1 MSQPTLRRPTW
12 SLAALTIVATLAVFT
27 AVGPSCAQDTP
38 EPPTAAGAIDEAGVE
53 ISKGSVPV
61 LDFLRFIQR
70 TTGLTVL
77 YPSVQG
83 DVVWTEARI
92 EILDNVK
99 RVTYPVVRS
108 IMEVNGYDIRH
119 QILED
124 GQEVIYVSSAR
135 DRNAP
140 AGGPPSTDVIPPGA
154 DLPEGRSEEL
164 ATIVLLLTHAD
175 TQVVVAALRDLIG
188 TGGGPRGGG
197 ASGEVTIVQVTSSNS
212 LIVKAKHEIL
222 RHITELVKYIDVP
235 VTGPKPILE
244 IVSVYE
250 ADAEELVNTISE
262 VMNIQAGVVSTRRTT
277 RPGTPAGAQGAVPPR
292 TPTGQG
298 EYTRLIADLRT
309 QKILIDTTEEDQ
321 LSLILWLINELD
333 QKIDNPRPNT
343 HLYKVRYLRAS
354 DLAEDLRQLVEG
366 TASTNR
372 TLRGGT
378 RSTGRSAPA
387 GNPAGQQQALA
398 TRIVPHD
405 DTNSLMIQADYEEY
419 LEIVRVL
426 EGIDRKRNQV
436 FLETALVQ
444 VNEGSSLSYTIEYLA
459 GDLDDESTRV
469 AALTAFLTGPVI
481 NDNPLSIGRDLTNAA
496 GATGILGAISHN
508 GQLPVLLRAIKSD
521 SDARILAT
529 PFILADDNETSSI
542 TSNTTIFFQTTTSTN
557 TGTSTSQGETEAGI
571 QLSLTPTI
579 SENVV
584 LMELSLSVSSFGG
597 DSSGS
602 GSVPDRSENTID
614 SLVTVEDGQL
624 FIIGG
629 LVRESDSISISKVP
643 ILGDIPLLGLLFQS
657 RNSTKSRNNLYIF
670 LTAHILR
677 SENFDELEDL
687 SKQALD
693 SVKTFG
699 DDFHTEFES
708 PNRHRR
714 SSQNNKEDEK

>member
-1 MSQPTLRRPTW
+1 MLF
-12 SLAALTIVATLAVFT
+12 AVFT
-27 AVGPSCAQDTP
+27 GLAATTLASGQDVDDTAPTGSLDEVGGRMT
-38 EPPTAAGAIDEAGVE
+38 
-53 ISKGSVPV
+53 KGTVPV

-70 TTGLTVL
+70 VTGLLVL
-77 YPSVQG
+77 YPSSSP

-92 EILDNVK
+92 EVLDNVP
-99 RVTYPVVRS
+99 RVTYAVVRS
-108 IMEVNGYDIRH
+108 ILEVNGYDIRH

-124 GQEVIYVSSAR
+124 GQEVIFVSNAR
-135 DRNAP
+135 DRNA
-140 AGGPPSTDVIPPGA
+140 AQGGAAAPTEVIDPKTE
-154 DLPEGRSEEL
+154 LPQGRSDEL
-164 ATIVLLLTHAD
+164 ATMVLLLTHAD

-188 TGGGPRGGG
+188 TGGGPRGATGD
-197 ASGEVTIVQVTSSNS
+197 VTIVQVTSSNS
-212 LIVKAKHEIL
+212 LIVKAKYEIL
-222 RHITELVKYIDVP
+222 RHIKDLVRFIDVP

-262 VMNIQAGVVSTRRTT
+262 VMNIQAGVIGNRRTA
-277 RPGTPAGAQGAVPPR
+277 RPGTPAQQPGGAVPPR

-309 QKILIDTTEEDQ
+309 QKILIDTTEEEQ
-321 LSLILWLINELD
+321 LSLISWLINELD

-366 TASTNR
+366 VAG
-372 TLRGGT
+372 RGGT
-378 RSTGRSAPA
+378 LGRGTRTTGRTAPA
-387 GNPAGQQQALA
+387 AQPQGQQQALA
-398 TRIVPHD
+398 TRIVPHN

-444 VNEGSSLSYTIEYLA
+444 VNEGSSLNYTIEYLA

-481 NDNPLSIGRDLTNAA
+481 TDSPLSIGRDLTNAA
-496 GATGILGAISHN
+496 GATGLLTAVSRD
-508 GQLPVLLRAIKSD
+508 GQLPILLRAIKTD

-542 TSNTTIFFQTTTSTN
+542 TSNTTIFFETTTSTN

-602 GSVPDRSENTID
+602 GSVPDRSESTID

-629 LVRESDSISISKVP
+629 LVRESDSIAISKVP
-643 ILGDIPLLGLLFQS
+643 ILGDLPLIGRLFQS
-657 RNSTKSRNNLYIF
+657 RNSTKTRNNLYIF

-677 SENFDELEDL
+677 SANFEELEDL
-687 SKQALD
+687 SKQALE
-693 SVKTFG
+693 SVKSFG
-699 DDFHTEFES
+699 DDFHTEFQS
-708 PNRHRR
+708 PKRNRLG
-714 SSQNNKEDEK
+714 SSQDKKDGQK